1 MPSVVFFQAALGGA
15 AAQADAAY
23 VTASA
28 ARTMRV
34 QLAVIVALRVQKRVD
49 GGAAAETR
57 EELSQLVVH
66 T

>member
-49 GGAAAETR
+49 GGAAETR